1 MLLIFCVV
9 CKKWIILE
17 VILKFCKLFIGYKFF
32 YKFLDNM
39 YIYLKD
45 KILSFFLLMFLYI
58 CIGCIKEFKFCKSE

>member
-17 VILKFCKLFIGYKFF
+17 VTLKSCKSFTGYKLSQ
-32 YKFLDNM
+32 KPLDNM

-45 KILSFFLLMFLYI
+45 KIPSSFLSMPSHT
-58 CIGCIKEFKFCKSE
+58 CIGCIKEPKFCKSE